1 MRRIQ
6 VLGTGCPKCKMLTAN
21 AEAAVKTLGVEATVE
36 KVEKIAD
43 IMKFGVMTTPA
54 LVVDGQVKSAGKVLS
69 ADDIRKFLEKSACAC
84 GTAPKL
90 IFACSGAAD
99 VGAIADQAARKLT
112 KDGAGKMFCL
122 AGVGGRV
129 PGILATTESAAR
141 ILAIDGCPLNCAKNC
156 LEQAGFKK
164 YEHLQLAD
172 LGMEKGKTPPTPEA
186 VAKAATAGA
195 AKLTC

>member
-1 MRRIQ
+1 MKEGKAMSSNTGASCCG
-6 VLGTGCPKCKMLTAN
+6 GT
-21 AEAAVKTLGVEATVE
+21 
-36 KVEKIAD
+36 
-43 IMKFGVMTTPA
+43 
-54 LVVDGQVKSAGKVLS
+54 
-69 ADDIRKFLEKSACAC
+69 
-84 GTAPKL
+84 KL

-129 PGILATTESAAR
+129 SGIMKTTGAADK

-156 LEQAGFKK
+156 LEQAGFQK

-172 LGMEKGKTPPTPEA
+172 LGMEKGKTPPTPEN
-186 VAKAATAGA
+186 VAKVAEKGA
-195 AKLTC
+195 EKLA